1 MLDFRAVIVACLVT
15 LTALGSEPITEL
27 AILRALPSADAAK
40 GIPVRIEGTVV
51 GLEPS
56 ASFHFFLNDGKDGCF
71 IKTHPSGRPSQL
83 VPGDHVRVEGISD
96 PLGYYP
102 SVKDGRVTIL
112 GKKPLP
118 QPVKPT
124 AGQMFAPELDSQWV
138 EVPAVVTG
146 YEVADER
153 ITLALEVH
161 GLPFKAELPV
171 SPDSEAQAAQL
182 MQRPVLLQ
190 GVMGTI
196 FNRQRQMTDRHF
208 FVPSFAAIIPTTP
221 LEGSH
226 DHPLLTVSELLTGPY
241 GPATPV
247 RVLGVV
253 TQLDPKGFY
262 LRDESGSTLV
272 QAAKAGPI
280 PPGSKVEA
288 EGFGAV
294 APFRPVLRASRV
306 TRIESGPPP
315 EPLPFDFQ
323 TSDLSAHHAEWVTL
337 DADFLGQREGPI
349 DGILQFRSGGQFF
362 EALQPNKSRAVLP
375 SLTSGDRVR
384 LTGICE
390 LTTTHALPRIDWVDG
405 FRIHLPETGGLAII
419 HHAPWWTTRRLL
431 FALGIMS
438 GVAALG
444 FLGTGLLRRQV
455 KRQMQI
461 ISDKLRSEAVG
472 EERDRMARELHD
484 TLEQQLSG
492 IALQLDSLD
501 HAYTR
506 NPVAASA
513 TLTLARRMLRYTRHE
528 ARRSVWDLR
537 SKVLENDG
545 LSAALGAIP
554 ETSGSPVGPS
564 IEVQVSGKKR
574 LLPPGVD
581 FHLLRIA
588 QEATTNAIK
597 HGGGTQIRI
606 ELSYTPDHT
615 SLSIT
620 DDGAGFDSSAV
631 QTLPG
636 QHFGL
641 LGMRERAGKIGA
653 RLQIESA
660 PGAGCVVTI
669 RLPNE
674 KSS

>member
-1 MLDFRAVIVACLVT
+1 MLDFRAVLLACLVSLNAT
-15 LTALGSEPITEL
+15 GSELITDL
-27 AILRALPSADAAK
+27 ATLRSLPSADAAK
-40 GIPVRIEGTVV
+40 GIAVKIEGTVV

-56 ASFHFFLNDGKDGCF
+56 APFHFFLNDGKAGCF
-71 IKTHPSGRPSQL
+71 IKTHPSGRPEQL
-83 VPGDHVRVEGISD
+83 APGDHVRVEGLSD
-96 PLGYYP
+96 PLGFYP
-102 SVKDGRVTIL
+102 SVREGRVTIL
-112 GKKPLP
+112 GKRPLP
-118 QPVKPT
+118 QPVKPI
-124 AGQMFAPELDSQWV
+124 AGELFAPELDSQWV

-146 YEVADER
+146 YELADER

-171 SPDSEAQAAQL
+171 SPDSEARAAEL
-182 MQRPVLLQ
+182 MQRPVMIQ

-221 LEGSH
+221 LEGAH
-226 DHPLLTVSELLTGPY
+226 DHPLLTVSLLLTGLY
-241 GPATPV
+241 GPSSPV
-247 RVLGVV
+247 RLQGVV

-262 LRDESGSTLV
+262 LRDESGSTLI
-272 QAAKAGPI
+272 QAAKVDHI

-306 TRIESGPPP
+306 TLLSSGSPQA
-315 EPLPFDFQ
+315 PLPFDFQ

-337 DADFLGQREGPI
+337 DADFLGQRDGPI

-362 EALQPNKSRAVLP
+362 EALQPNQGRAALP
-375 SLTSGDRVR
+375 ALTTGDRVR

-405 FRIHLPETGGLAII
+405 FRIHLPETGGLFII
-419 HHAPWWTTRRLL
+419 SHAPWWNTRRLL

-438 GVAALG
+438 GIAVLG

-513 TLTLARRMLRYTRHE
+513 TLTLARRMLRYTRHD

-537 SKVLENDG
+537 SKVLERDG
-545 LSAALGAIP
+545 LPAALSAIP

-564 IEVQVSGKKR
+564 IEVHVSGEKR
-574 LLPPGVD
+574 VMPPGVD

-597 HGGGTQIRI
+597 HGGGTSIRI
-606 ELSYTPDHT
+606 ELSYQPEHT
-615 SLSIT
+615 SLTIT
-620 DDGAGFDSSAV
+620 DDGAGFDSSTV
-631 QTLPG
+631 QTLAG

-653 RLQIESA
+653 SLVIKSA
-660 PGAGCVVTI
+660 PGAGCAVTV
-669 RLPNE
+669 LLSNE